1 MPSGS
6 AALDIGNVVLLPIG
20 FIVSVVGLSLL
31 FYFCG
36 LIDSCTRQTGFTC
49 ARFKGRMSLIFTPLG
64 FVVFGG
70 FVVGLVLLQW
80 ESIWGFLIGML
91 FVVALQVIWACAE
104 LGILHGLILRRS
116 ITRGLAGTYS
126 RERKRMWVRLLQPGR
141 WIVLRAMLPSIYA
154 SARSCRRASPCKPA

>member
-1 MPSGS
+1 MPSDITTI
-6 AALDIGNVVLLPIG
+6 DIGNVVLLSLVSITGFVALSPI
-20 FIVSVVGLSLL
+20 
-31 FYFCG
+31 FYFFG
-36 LIDSCTRQTGFTC
+36 LIDTCNRRGSFTC
-49 ARFKGRMSLIFTPLG
+49 ARFKGRMSLIFTPMG
-64 FVVFGG
+64 FVMIGG

-91 FVVALQVIWACAE
+91 FVVALQVIWACTE

-126 RERKRMWVRLLQPGR
+126 RERKRMSVRLLQPGR

-154 SARSCRRASPCKPA
+154 LARSCRRASPRRPA